1 VRESSVVRIHD
12 GLTIPD
18 DELVVTV
25 SRSGGPGGQHVN
37 KVSTRVTL
45 RFDVAGSRS
54 LSDDH
59 KRRIAARL
67 ATRISKDGTLRVS
80 CGATRSQAANRKLAA
95 ERFAELIRDAL
106 KRRKPRR
113 ETVVPQGARRRRV
126 DDKKQRGRLKRE
138 RSRIDD

>member
-1 VRESSVVRIHD
+1 VVRIHD

-18 DELVVTV
+18 DELVFTV

-54 LSDDH
+54 LSEDH
-59 KRRIAARL
+59 KRRIEARL
-67 ATRISKDGTLRVS
+67 ASRISKDGTLRVS
-80 CGATRSQAANRKLAA
+80 CGTRRSQAANRKLAA

-113 ETVVPQGARRRRV
+113 ETVVPQGARQRRV
-126 DDKKQRGRLKRE
+126 DEKKRRGNLKRE
-138 RSRIDD
+138 RSTVDD

>member
-1 VRESSVVRIHD
+1 VVRIHD
-12 GLTIPD
+12 GLAIPD
-18 DELVVTV
+18 DELVFTV

-37 KVSTRVTL
+37 KVSSRVTL

-67 ATRISKDGTLRVS
+67 ATRIAKDGTLRVS
-80 CGATRSQAANRKLAA
+80 CGTRRSQAANRKLAM

-106 KRRKPRR
+106 RPRRPRRK
-113 ETVVPQGARRRRV
+113 TVVPEGARRRRV
-126 DDKKQRGRLKRE
+126 DDKRRHGRVKRD
-138 RSRIDD
+138 RSSIED